1 MSTPVRKLFDMEFDE
16 VSLVERPANQHG
28 LIAFSKSANP
38 QEEQMPYFDVDGD
51 LVNEDVLE
59 HGDVVFDEEGTQYVF
74 VEEDED
80 EQSGEYEPEGEY
92 YAEDSDQGQY
102 AGVGKAFAPVGL
114 ARNATRGFKSTVGG
128 WKEPGLGKAG
138 AVGSHFARNIK
149 RYGTG
154 TAVAGAG
161 AGGYAVG
168 KSAPSFGDQVLQEL
182 SKAVNDDDRNKII
195 AKAMNEVE
203 IMKSENAELRGALEA
218 EQDARIEEAFINKAA
233 EYNLP
238 VHPAVL
244 GPILKAMA
252 EVLDEEQLDIVD
264 NLFNSVGDALYD
276 EVGYVGDT
284 DNDSVL
290 NRVDALASELVGKSD
305 YTSAEA
311 MTALFEN
318 NPAAYDAYLAENG
331 R

>member
-1 MSTPVRKLFDMEFDE
+1 
-16 VSLVERPANQHG
+16 
-28 LIAFSKSANP
+28 
-38 QEEQMPYFDVDGD
+38 
-51 LVNEDVLE
+51 
-59 HGDVVFDEEGTQYVF
+59 
-74 VEEDED
+74 
-80 EQSGEYEPEGEY
+80 
-92 YAEDSDQGQY
+92 
-102 AGVGKAFAPVGL
+102 
-114 ARNATRGFKSTVGG
+114 
-128 WKEPGLGKAG
+128 
-138 AVGSHFARNIK
+138 
-149 RYGTG
+149 
-154 TAVAGAG
+154 
-161 AGGYAVG
+161 
-168 KSAPSFGDQVLQEL
+168 
-182 SKAVNDDDRNKII
+182 
-195 AKAMNEVE
+195 MNEVE